1 MATSTPS
8 TAEASNRSF
17 WLVVAPLAAA
27 SALLVALIFLNRP
40 AAERASEFT
49 ARDNLRAALDAAQA
63 VRQEEGTFAAATALR
78 LRGVETDLLFIDPD
92 QASNNPE
99 VISVFASG
107 SVWAAAARAGTGA
120 CFWVRARPDRPTAFG
135 TGTDC
140 SGEAAST
147 RGAGPEGWP
156 SP

>member
-8 TAEASNRSF
+8 TAEASNRGF

-49 ARDNLRAALDAAQA
+49 ARDNLRTALDAAEA
-63 VRQEEGTFAAATALR
+63 VRQEGGTFAAATALR
-78 LRGVETDLLFIDPD
+78 LGEVESDLLFIDPD
-92 QASNNPE
+92 QASNNSE

>member
-1 MATSTPS
+1 MATSTP
-8 TAEASNRSF
+8 TPTRASNRGF
-17 WLVVAPLAAA
+17 WLVVGPLAAA
-27 SALLVALIFLNRP
+27 GAVLVALIFLNRP
-40 AAERASEFT
+40 SAERASEFT
-49 ARDNLRAALDAAQA
+49 ARDNLRAALDAAEA

-92 QASNNPE
+92 QASNNSE

-107 SVWAAAARAGTGA
+107 SVWAAAARAETGA
-120 CFWVRARPDRPTAFG
+120 CFWVRALPDRPPAYG

-147 RGAGPEGWP
+147 GKAGPEGWP